1 MTGYRRIAGVAA
13 LAVAVSV
20 AAGCAARTPTI
31 QTGPGAETTFDGL
44 VRVDN
49 TTMSKVWVRE
59 DINLSAY
66 DKLMPVLTGVQYRT
80 VKKTSAT
87 MSRASTQTEFYI
99 PEEARKAFEQD
110 VEEVFGQEFAKS
122 KHFTVTDKPGDGVLL
137 VRAELQDVVSKVPP
151 ETGIGRE
158 YNFIR
163 SVGDATLVLE
173 LYDSDSG
180 EILARAVDRREF
192 TTPGARVERSTE
204 GFNRAN
210 VRRGLEFWASILVNA
225 LDSMKEMP

>member
-1 MTGYRRIAGVAA
+1 MSDSRRVSGLIVLAGSLA
-13 LAVAVSV
+13 LLTAC
-20 AAGCAARTPTI
+20 AGKTPTL

-44 VRVDN
+44 VRVNN
-49 TTMSKVWVRE
+49 TTMSKVWARE
-59 DINLSAY
+59 DIDLRAY
-66 DKLMPVLTGVQYRT
+66 SKVMPVITGVQYRT

-87 MSRASTQTEFYI
+87 ASRASTQTEFYI

-110 VEEVFGQEFAKS
+110 VAEVFAEEFAKS
-122 KHFTVTDKPGDGVLL
+122 KHFTVTDQPGDDVLL

-151 ETGIGRE
+151 ETGPGRE

-192 TTPGARVERSTE
+192 TTPGARVERSSE

-210 VRRGLEFWASILVNA
+210 VRRGLQFWASILVNG
-225 LDSMKEMP
+225 LDSVKEQP